1 MLIKHLFSNFQQGEA
16 LSSALRIS
24 SFYPTK
30 RLQTFSISSNFSSAI
45 STKSSRNGSS
55 RNGSTNSVPI
65 DADRDEGEDAATHR
79 EYGYEA
85 ADLAV
90 DVTKRPVPNEH
101 VDKVE
106 GDVQGGHHGVG
117 D

>member
-1 MLIKHLFSNFQQGEA
+1 M
-16 LSSALRIS
+16 
-24 SFYPTK
+24 Y
-30 RLQTFSISSNFSSAI
+30 
-45 STKSSRNGSS
+45 
-55 RNGSTNSVPI
+55 VPVN
-65 DADRDEGEDAATHR
+65 ADSDEGEDAATHR

-85 ADLAV
+85 ANLAV